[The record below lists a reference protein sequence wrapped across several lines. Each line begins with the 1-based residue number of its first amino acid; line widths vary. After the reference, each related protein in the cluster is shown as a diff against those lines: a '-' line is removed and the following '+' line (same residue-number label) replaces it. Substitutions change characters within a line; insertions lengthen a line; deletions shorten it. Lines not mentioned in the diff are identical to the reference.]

1 MKPMRYIAPV
11 VLFAATLLAW
21 QGIAS
26 TTWFD
31 DLTLASPV
39 EVAESLWTDRSL
51 LFDSL
56 WTTLGEVVIGLAI
69 AVAAGFAAAVG
80 MHLWRPLH
88 EAAYPLLVGSQAIP
102 VVIVAPLLIIA
113 FDYGLWPKVAIVALV
128 CFFPVAVNLMD
139 GLRSVAP
146 EQLKLMRSLGASRL
160 QALWKVELP
169 SALPNLFSGLKI
181 AATVSVIGAVFGEA
195 AGAESGLGYLVLLD
209 NHQLQ
214 TPRAYAGVVLL
225 ALLAVGLFLLTTL
238 AERFAVPW
246 NRREGD
252 PAA

>member
-1 MKPMRYIAPV
+1 MTRWVAPAL
-11 VLFAATLLAW
+11 LFLAALLAW
-21 QGIAS
+21 QGVAS
-26 TTWFD
+26 TGWFD
-31 DLTLASPV
+31 DLTLASPT
-39 EVAESLWTDRSL
+39 EVAASLWEDRSL

-56 WTTLGEVVIGLAI
+56 ATTALEVVVGLLI
-69 AVAAGFAAAVG
+69 AVAVGALTAVG
-80 MHLWRPLH
+80 MHAWRPLH

-102 VVIVAPLLIIA
+102 VVVVAPLFIIA

-128 CFFPVAVNLMD
+128 CFFPVTVSLMD

-146 EQLKLMRSLGASRL
+146 EQLKLMRSLGASRA
-160 QALWKVELP
+160 QTLWKVELP
-169 SALPNLFSGLKI
+169 SALPSLFSGLKI

-209 NHQLQ
+209 NQQLE

-225 ALLAVGLFLLTTL
+225 AALAVALFVLTTL

-246 NRREGD
+246 KRHPGGP
-252 PAA
+252 PA